1 MRSNSGL
8 RHPGSNSINP
18 NSLNF
23 PSKLIED
30 AVTEISRLPGIGKK
44 TALRLAL
51 HLLKQN
57 GAVTE
62 ALALAITRMREE
74 INYCKTCHNISDQE
88 ECSICQSH
96 RRDRSIICVVED
108 IRDVL
113 AIENTNQYQGLY
125 HVLGGVISP
134 IQGIGPDE
142 LKVES
147 LISRIGSGETQE
159 VILALSATMEGDTTS
174 FYLSKR
180 LNESGVKVSTIA
192 RGIPVGGELEF
203 TDEVTLGRSILT
215 RINYSQE

>member
-1 MRSNSGL
+1 V
-8 RHPGSNSINP
+8 
-18 NSLNF
+18 NF

-57 GAVTE
+57 EVNTE
-62 ALALAITRMREE
+62 ALALALTRMRSE
-74 INYCKTCHNISDQE
+74 IQYCKTCHNISDSE
-88 ECSICQSH
+88 ECSICISH
-96 RRDRSIICVVED
+96 RRDGSLICVVED

-113 AIENTNQYQGLY
+113 AIENTNQFSGKY

-134 IQGIGPDE
+134 IQGIGPEE
-142 LKVES
+142 LKIES
-147 LISRIGSGETQE
+147 LMDRIEKASQDQPIQE

-174 FYLSKR
+174 FYLAKKLKEKSI
-180 LNESGVKVSTIA
+180 KVSTIA

-215 RINYSQE
+215 RINYSTE